1 MPLINEEDLTISAE
15 QIAKDGLNQLD
26 KKYQKSV
33 GFFAWNYFV
42 ATGKI
47 IYKVWEKVLYI
58 VNCLT
63 DLSNME
69 YDDLVKFCYNTRGIE
84 AKTETASSGYLQVTN
99 GTGTIT
105 AGDIFETAT
114 GIQFKAL
121 TTKTVVTNEK
131 FEVECLTKGSVG
143 NVAAYS
149 IVVIPTTIQGIVS
162 VTNPEEFTN
171 GYDNETKEA
180 LLERYYIDLRTPAA
194 CGNKYHYQKWA
205 LEVEGVGKVKV
216 KPLWNGNNTVK
227 VVILDSNYKIATPEL
242 IKEVQ
247 NYIDPYTLDE
257 EGNKI
262 GWVQIIGTLLFGGSL
277 LKWILPLVIN
287 MFATIE
293 NSNKINELCITLGG
307 KIHRKWFLLNNLIY
321 LISLILLTLLLFIFK
336 NWVMFIIVI
345 PYLILIYVLYWGNI
359 YKRINAI
366 TNNSSFS
373 KFFTIFM
380 AIFVLSLKY
389 VYKLL
394 PDSTNLIIE
403 ILLTIFWF
411 LIFVL
416 PTKKY
421 KDENVL

>member
-105 AGDIFETAT
+105 AGDIFGTAT

-227 VVILDSNYKIATPEL
+227 VIILDSNYKIATPEL

-262 GWVQIIGTLLFGGSL
+262 GWGCGNGEAPIGAYCTVTTAESLKLNFNIKIKKNEKYSNSTIQTNIENAINEYLDSQKFKELPTETDFYYLSYSKLASKITLAEGVDDMDMESFKINNLQDNIIVYDNNEKTQIAEIGTVAVG
-277 LKWILPLVIN
+277 
-287 MFATIE
+287 
-293 NSNKINELCITLGG
+293 
-307 KIHRKWFLLNNLIY
+307 
-321 LISLILLTLLLFIFK
+321 LIS
-336 NWVMFIIVI
+336 
-345 PYLILIYVLYWGNI
+345 
-359 YKRINAI
+359 
-366 TNNSSFS
+366 
-373 KFFTIFM
+373 
-380 AIFVLSLKY
+380 
-389 VYKLL
+389 
-394 PDSTNLIIE
+394 D
-403 ILLTIFWF
+403 
-411 LIFVL
+411 
-416 PTKKY
+416 
-421 KDENVL
+421 

>member
-1 MPLINEEDLTISAE
+1 M
-15 QIAKDGLNQLD
+15 
-26 KKYQKSV
+26 
-33 GFFAWNYFV
+33 
-42 ATGKI
+42 
-47 IYKVWEKVLYI
+47 
-58 VNCLT
+58 
-63 DLSNME
+63 
-69 YDDLVKFCYNTRGIE
+69 
-84 AKTETASSGYLQVTN
+84 
-99 GTGTIT
+99 
-105 AGDIFETAT
+105 
-114 GIQFKAL
+114 
-121 TTKTVVTNEK
+121 
-131 FEVECLTKGSVG
+131 
-143 NVAAYS
+143 
-149 IVVIPTTIQGIVS
+149 
-162 VTNPEEFTN
+162 
-171 GYDNETKEA
+171 
-180 LLERYYIDLRTPAA
+180 
-194 CGNKYHYQKWA
+194 
-205 LEVEGVGKVKV
+205 
-216 KPLWNGNNTVK
+216 NN
-227 VVILDSNYKIATPEL
+227 N
-242 IKEVQ
+242 
-247 NYIDPYTLDE
+247 
-257 EGNKI
+257 
-262 GWVQIIGTLLFGGSL
+262 WVQIIGTLLFGGSL
-277 LKWILPLVIN
+277 LKWTLPLVIN

-373 KFFTIFM
+373 KFFTIFI

-403 ILLTIFWF
+403 ILLMIFWF